1 MQTTYT
7 KDWKTFDSDV
17 NVVGVTRED
26 REANFLIMG
35 DQPDFKIFLKKEP
48 NNPVDPNAVK
58 VMGSATVDGEKM
70 VAQLGYIPKE
80 IAQELSNE
88 KEIDAR
94 PQTVWLPYEDRQYGL
109 RIKILVRS
117 AIYKKNKKKT

>member
-1 MQTTYT
+1 
-7 KDWKTFDSDV
+7 
-17 NVVGVTRED
+17 
-26 REANFLIMG
+26 MG

>member
-1 MQTTYT
+1 
-7 KDWKTFDSDV
+7 
-17 NVVGVTRED
+17 
-26 REANFLIMG
+26 MG

-70 VAQLGYIPKE
+70 VAQLGYLPKE

-94 PQTVWLPYEDRQYGL
+94 PHMVYLPYGDRRYGL
-109 RIKILVRS
+109 RVNILVRS
-117 AIYKKNKKKT
+117 ASYKKKKEKT